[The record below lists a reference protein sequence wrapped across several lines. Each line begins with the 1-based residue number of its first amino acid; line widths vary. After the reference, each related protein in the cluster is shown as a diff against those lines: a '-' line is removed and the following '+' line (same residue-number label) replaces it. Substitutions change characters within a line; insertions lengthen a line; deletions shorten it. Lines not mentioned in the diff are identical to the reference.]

1 MSTRALFGQ
10 IIKKPGSS
18 TRPFA
23 AKAFRPPSHQSA
35 AKVAPEQKR
44 NDESR
49 EMPSL
54 LPVAGDEVEVLIE
67 DTVSYFHWIDLP
79 NEKRD
84 QRRSKSWASATSS
97 LQ

>member
-1 MSTRALFGQ
+1 MTSTTRGLSRIYECPCIFEQ
-10 IIKKPGSS
+10 IIKKHGSS

-23 AKAFRPPSHQSA
+23 SKAFRPPSHQSA

-49 EMPSL
+49 ERPSL
-54 LPVAGDEVEVLIE
+54 SPVAGDEVEVLIE
-67 DTVSYFHWIDLP
+67 DTVSCSHLIDLP

-84 QRRSKSWASATSS
+84 
-97 LQ
+97 

>member
-1 MSTRALFGQ
+1 MTSTTRGLSRIYEHPCIFEQ

-23 AKAFRPPSHQSA
+23 AKAFKPPSHQSA
-35 AKVAPEQKR
+35 DKVAPKQKR

-54 LPVAGDEVEVLIE
+54 SPMAGDEVEVLIE
-67 DTVSYFHWIDLP
+67 YTVSCSNLIDLP

-84 QRRSKSWASATSS
+84 
-97 LQ
+97 